1 MKLADLHTRLEKLRQ
16 SAAAYDA
23 ERKKSVTVLFDD
35 QLFNASSRFLSPCV
49 HEAKD
54 NLRQLSSN
62 TISLTKAQYL
72 ADRLVAQLEALER
85 ALAPFAQ
92 PNATSPQ
99 ESNDLH
105 SQLRQHQEWEAR
117 LCALVRHKESLLG
130 SGGNKETLENEWQ
143 IAEQRLQRCRAA
155 LLNIEHQINES
166 EKFL

>member
-1 MKLADLHTRLEKLRQ
+1 MKLKDLHTRLEKLRQ

-23 ERKKSVTVLFDD
+23 ERKKSTVLLFDD

-54 NLRQLSSN
+54 NLRQLSSPS
-62 TISLTKAQYL
+62 ISLTKAQYL

-92 PNATSPQ
+92 SNPNAQ
-99 ESNDLH
+99 ESQDLH
-105 SQLRQHQEWEAR
+105 SQLRQHKEWEAR

-130 SGGNKETLENEWQ
+130 SGGNKDELEQEWQ
-143 IAEQRLQRCRAA
+143 VAEQRLQRCRAA